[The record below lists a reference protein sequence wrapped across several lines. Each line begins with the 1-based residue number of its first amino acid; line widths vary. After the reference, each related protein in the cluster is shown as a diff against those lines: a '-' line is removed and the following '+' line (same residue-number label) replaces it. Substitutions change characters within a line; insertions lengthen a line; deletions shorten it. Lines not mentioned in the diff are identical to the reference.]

1 MNHSHLE
8 LKRFLQTSYTA
19 FHAVDNA
26 KALLRENG
34 FEPLSENEDWEV
46 QEGGKY
52 YVERGGCALIA
63 FTVGNLD
70 NFSFKIAAAH
80 VDCPAL
86 KIKESPVI
94 KTEPYEK
101 LNVETYGGGLWYS
114 FLDRPL
120 KIAGRIVYEDEGAL
134 KAETVTSEYCV
145 TIPSVAIH
153 QNRKANDG
161 FAINAQVDLLPLL
174 SASGNGGEW
183 LSNITDKQVV
193 AKELYLVNA
202 NEPYFFGVKNEFMAS
217 PRIDDLT
224 GVYAIL
230 QALTEHAQGSGGIC
244 VAALFDNEEVGSRSF
259 GGAAGDLL
267 ENTLR
272 RITYALKMDD
282 SELYKAFAGSML
294 ISVDNGHALHP
305 NHPENTDPTNKAT
318 LGGGV
323 VIKHHA
329 GKAYTTDT
337 MSAAIMQTICN
348 RAGVKHQAFF
358 NRSDVAS
365 GSTLGTISQARISMP
380 AVDIGLPQLA
390 MHSANESF
398 AVADYDELHT
408 ALTAFFSST
417 LKIAGSEVT
426 IE

>member
-1 MNHSHLE
+1 MNHLE

-19 FHAVDNA
+19 FHTVDNT
-26 KALLRENG
+26 KDFLRANG
-34 FEPLSENEDWEV
+34 FTPLSEGEDWDI

-52 YVERGGCALIA
+52 YVERGGCALMA
-63 FTVGNLD
+63 FSVGNLD
-70 NFSFKIAAAH
+70 NFSFKIASAH

-86 KIKESPVI
+86 KIKENPVI

-120 KIAGRIVYEDEGAL
+120 KIAGRIVYDEEGTL
-134 KAETVTSEYCV
+134 KAETVTSDYFV

-174 SASGNGGEW
+174 SANGNGGEW
-183 LSNITDKQVV
+183 LSTITAKNVV

-202 NEPYFFGVKNEFMAS
+202 SEPYFFGVKNEFLAS
-217 PRIDDLT
+217 PRIDDLIS
-224 GVYAIL
+224 VYATL
-230 QALTEHAQGSGGIC
+230 QALNEHAQTSGGISM
-244 VAALFDNEEVGSRSF
+244 AALFDNEEIGSRSSQ
-259 GGAAGDLL
+259 GAAGDFL

-272 RITYALKMDD
+272 RITYALKLDEN
-282 SELYKAFAGSML
+282 ELYKAYASSMFV
-294 ISVDNGHALHP
+294 SVDNAHALHP
-305 NHPENTDPTNKAT
+305 NHPETADPTNKAL

-348 RAGVKHQAFF
+348 RAGVKCQNFF

-365 GSTLGTISQARISMP
+365 GSTLGVISQARISIP
-380 AVDIGLPQLA
+380 AVDIGLAQLA

-398 AVADYDELHT
+398 AIADYDELQT

-417 LKIAGSEVT
+417 LKIAGNEVT
-426 IE
+426 ID